1 MRTTCPRVFSTSS
14 AGEVCPL
21 FLFMSIG
28 VIIMF
33 KIILRDQSYTRE
45 YGSDNAIDA
54 LVLFDILTKTYL
66 HVEMWQGGNLIQ
78 QYKNC

>member
-1 MRTTCPRVFSTSS
+1 
-14 AGEVCPL
+14 
-21 FLFMSIG
+21 MSIG

-45 YGSDNAIDA
+45 YGTDNAIDA
-54 LVLFDILTKTYL
+54 LVLFDTLTKTYL
-66 HVEMWQGGNLIQ
+66 HVEMWQGANLLQ